1 MLFYIK
7 AGGQILYIL
16 LILSVISLGVIL
28 ERCLCFFKN
37 KTSINPL
44 LKKEIK
50 EFLNTKKYNE
60 AIELS
65 KKEKGLVGKILTKF
79 LIRYCLTEDYKNS
92 DELLRE
98 IELEE
103 MDILEKNTYLLGI
116 IAYTAP
122 MIGLLGTVTGMIQ
135 AFGKIAESG
144 TGDPNA
150 IAGGISQALLTTAG
164 GLIIAIHS
172 IIAYN
177 IFKKMIEKI
186 SLVDEK
192 TATFMVNIEKRIEL

>member
-1 MLFYIK
+1 MLQLLND
-7 AGGQILYIL
+7 GGPILYVLLLLSIL
-16 LILSVISLGVIL
+16 ALGTIF
-28 ERCLCFFKN
+28 ERGYCFSKN
-37 KTSINPL
+37 KTTVNPEFKKVIKDL
-44 LKKEIK
+44 LLEKR
-50 EFLNTKKYNE
+50 YDE
-60 AIELS
+60 AIEFS
-65 KKEKGLVGKILTKF
+65 RTEKGVVGKTLTKF
-79 LIRYCLTEDYKNS
+79 LIRYCQVGDFKDS

-135 AFGKIAESG
+135 AFSKIAVSG

-164 GLIIAIHS
+164 GLIIAIPS

-177 IFKKMIEKI
+177 IFNKKIETMGLEVEKI
-186 SLVDEK
+186 
-192 TATFMVNIEKRIEL
+192 ATFIVNIVKR

>member
-1 MLFYIK
+1 MLNYIH
-7 AGGQILYIL
+7 AGGSILYVL
-16 LILSVISLGVIL
+16 LLLSVVSVAVTL
-28 ERCLCFFKN
+28 ERVVCFTKN
-37 KTSINPL
+37 KTTVNPEFKKQIKDYL
-44 LKKEIK
+44 LKEDYDK
-50 EFLNTKKYNE
+50 
-60 AIELS
+60 AIEFS
-65 KKEKGLVGKILTKF
+65 RTEKGVVGKTLTKF
-79 LIRYCLTEDYKNS
+79 LIRYCQIGDFKDS

-103 MDILEKNTYLLGI
+103 MDVLEKNTYLLGI

-135 AFGKIAESG
+135 AFGKIASVG

-164 GLIIAIHS
+164 GLIIAIPS

-177 IFKKMIEKI
+177 IFNKKIEKMG
-186 SLVDEK
+186 LEVEK
-192 TATFMVNIEKRIEL
+192 IASFIVNIVKR

>member
-7 AGGQILYIL
+7 AGGPILYIL

-28 ERCLCFFKN
+28 ERSLCFFKN

-164 GLIIAIHS
+164 GLIIAIPS

-177 IFKKMIEKI
+177 IFNKKIEKI
-186 SLVDEK
+186 SLEVEK
-192 TATFMVNIEKRIEL
+192 TATFIVNIVKR